1 MLTDFFYL
9 LKEYGVPVSFKYVM
23 DFQEGLKKGLV
34 TDMGTLFTF
43 TRLAFVKRVEHQDY
57 FERAF
62 AKFFYGIDIPAAA
75 KRGSSLLETEQ
86 FKSWLQK
93 EIVAGSINSKW
104 SLSDQELMRRFW
116 ETLSKQLEEHHGGGK
131 WIGTGGYSPFGHSGS
146 SERGIRVYGESSHQS
161 AFAVIAERRFA
172 DYAGSATLRA
182 ENMRQALDSLK
193 DMTPSGSSTEID
205 LEETVYRT
213 AKSGGELELILEKEL
228 RDRIKVLLF
237 LDSGGNSMAPYLPLT
252 RRLFARIKDRFKDL
266 KVYHFHNCIYGNVL
280 SEEMLSLPYMQ
291 QRVHQ
296 TAAILRGA
304 DLATRVLIVGD
315 ARMAPEELLSTV
327 ERRPGNLL
335 YEPETGIVWLR
346 RLADR
351 FKYCVWLNPVSKE
364 KWYGN
369 SSIEIV
375 RAVFHMEELTL
386 NGIKNAIEYFRTR
399 KS

>member
-9 LKEYGVPVSFKYVM
+9 LIEYGVPISFKYVM
-23 DFQEGLKKGLV
+23 DFHEGLEKGLV
-34 TDMGTLFTF
+34 ADMGTLFTF
-43 TRLAFVKRVEHQDY
+43 ARLAFVKRVEHQDA

-62 AKFFYGIDIPAAA
+62 AKYFKGIDIPAAA
-75 KRGSSLLETEQ
+75 KGDSSLLETEQ
-86 FKSWLQK
+86 FKAWLQR
-93 EIVAGSINSKW
+93 EIATGTIRSRW

-116 ETLSKQLEEHHGGGK
+116 ETLSKQLEEHHGGVK

-193 DMTPSGSSTEID
+193 DMTHSGPSTEIE

-213 AKSGGELELILEKEL
+213 AKAGGELELVLEKEL

-237 LDSGGNSMAPYLPLT
+237 LDSGGNSMTSYLPLT

-280 SEEMLSLPYMQ
+280 SEEMLSRPYSER
-291 QRVHQ
+291 RVHK
-296 TAAILRGA
+296 TAARQH
-304 DLATRVLIVGD
+304 RLIKT
-315 ARMAPEELLSTV
+315 ALLK
-327 ERRPGNLL
+327 LQQ
-335 YEPETGIVWLR
+335 
-346 RLADR
+346 
-351 FKYCVWLNPVSKE
+351 F
-364 KWYGN
+364 
-369 SSIEIV
+369 
-375 RAVFHMEELTL
+375 
-386 NGIKNAIEYFRTR
+386 
-399 KS
+399 